1 MITKSN
7 NEIKRL
13 RFASILIYRLSL
25 LMRTTGRYAA
35 VPPFKKTLKITY
47 TKFIV
52 GHLSLNEM

>member
-7 NEIKRL
+7 NEIKL
-13 RFASILIYRLSL
+13 QFASILIYRLSL

>member
-1 MITKSN
+1 MIIKSN
-7 NEIKRL
+7 NEIKL
-13 RFASILIYRLSL
+13 RFVSILIYRLSL

-52 GHLSLNEM
+52 DHLNEI

>member
-7 NEIKRL
+7 NEIKL
-13 RFASILIYRLSL
+13 RFVSILIYRLSL

-52 GHLSLNEM
+52 DHLSLNKM